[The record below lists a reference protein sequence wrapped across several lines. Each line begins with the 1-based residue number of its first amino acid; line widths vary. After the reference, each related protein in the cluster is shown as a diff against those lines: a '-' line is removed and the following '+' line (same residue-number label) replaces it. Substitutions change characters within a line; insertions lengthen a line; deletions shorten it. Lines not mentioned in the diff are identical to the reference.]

1 MDSLFDLPGHQ
12 AHRRIPEMKSQGGAL
27 LLTVIFRH
35 ERGAARYCLRGK
47 ILSPNVLSV
56 AKPNAGIGSCRQRF
70 KRALRPSRRGRHVFA
85 GTGLPPDFSLIAA

>member
-35 ERGAARYCLRGK
+35 ERGAAGYCLRGK

-56 AKPNAGIGSCRQRF
+56 AKPNAGIGSCRHGSRE
-70 KRALRPSRRGRHVFA
+70 RCARPGGGGMH
-85 GTGLPPDFSLIAA
+85 LPGQACRLISA